1 MKKVTFLR
9 NLKKKLTV
17 LSEEEVEEILHNYD
31 TYIQERIKNGMSEE
45 EAVASF
51 GSVDEISV
59 QLIKYSKTK
68 KEEAEDP
75 IGDFT
80 YRLSDVLAYLMNDFS
95 KKGFKQIV
103 RFVFEILFLIF
114 LLALCYFP
122 ITLLIQLGKDVFYIL
137 ASPFNRI
144 FFFGWRFV
152 LEITYFL
159 MVIYIFVKVF
169 NKRYLK
175 DFHGSSTKDK
185 KQQDKFEAKITFKL
199 LKGFVY
205 ILKFFCTAFLFIDS
219 AYLVIMVLMLVLCIY
234 LLFKGV
240 TYFGFYLIMIA
251 LFILGI
257 LLFDVLYHF
266 VLGKKLHGTI
276 FFVSLFLSFLVLGLG
291 CGLATLELADT
302 EFIAGSPHDMDMEV
316 LKEELPMLEKT
327 VFVGNIADYVVN
339 NDLEGVEVDFYYY
352 PLGSTMATNISK
364 EENYIYLNWTSRN
377 FFYKKE
383 FFEHLIADLKEK
395 KIYNYSIEP
404 TIIITASE
412 KNIALIKKNRQNYYR
427 EGVSYTSCNFVRTYY
442 VEMMRASNIED
453 SVYVV
458 LSSNADNSLGT
469 VLLKKNLAQ
478 NIMVGSTYE
487 FTFKTYQAYID
498 TQIDHVFE
506 ENEVISIRE
515 TTKKGNEQKQET
527 SCTIFY

>member
-1 MKKVTFLR
+1 MKKATFLR
-9 NLKKKLTV
+9 NLKKKLAV
-17 LSEEEVEEILHNYD
+17 LSDEEITEILQNYD
-31 TYIQERIKNGMSEE
+31 TYISERQQKGMSEE

-51 GSVDEISV
+51 GSVEEISS
-59 QLIKYSKTK
+59 QLIKYSKTR
-68 KEEAEDP
+68 KEEIEDP

-80 YRLSDVLAYLMNDFS
+80 YRLSDILAYLINELNH
-95 KKGFKQIV
+95 KTPKQIIK
-103 RFVFEILFLIF
+103 FVFEILFLIF
-114 LLALCYFP
+114 LLVLCYFP
-122 ITLLIQLGKDVFYIL
+122 ITFLIQLGKDVFYIL

-159 MVIYIFVKVF
+159 LVIYIFVKVF
-169 NKRYLK
+169 DKRYLK
-175 DFHGSSTKDK
+175 DFDVPSSKKIKHEDK
-185 KQQDKFEAKITFKL
+185 LEAKMTFKI
-199 LKGFVY
+199 LKGFGY
-205 ILKFFCTAFLFIDS
+205 ILKMFCTLFLFVDS
-219 AYLVIMVLMLVLCIY
+219 AYLVLMVLILVICGY

-257 LLFDVLYHF
+257 LLFDILYHF
-266 VLGKKLHGTI
+266 VLGKKLHGTS

-291 CGLATLELADT
+291 CGMATLELADT
-302 EFIAGSPHDMDMEV
+302 EFIAGSPHDMEMEV

-364 EENYIYLNWTSRN
+364 EGNYIYLNWTSKN

-383 FFEHLIADLKEK
+383 FFEHLISDLKEK

-442 VEMMRASNIED
+442 VEMMRAANVED

-458 LSSNADNSLGT
+458 LSSSADNSLGT

-498 TQIDHVFE
+498 TQIEHVFE
-506 ENEVISIRE
+506 ENEVVSIRE
-515 TTKKGNEQKQET
+515 TSKKGNEQKQET
-527 SCTIFY
+527 TCTVFY